1 MGGSSLA
8 PEVMESVVS
17 KEAKDGLEFSILDS
31 TDPVQVA
38 AAADDFPPVNTLYIV
53 SSKSGGTA
61 EVSALFNYFWE
72 ISGRNGSQF
81 IAITDPN
88 TALEGQAKELGFR
101 RIFLGDPTVGGR
113 FSALT
118 PFGLV
123 PAALMGI
130 DLEKFLAH
138 AEQMVK
144 DCSDKIPLEMNP
156 GITLGAVLG
165 QMSLDGRDKLT
176 IIADK
181 SLAPMGSWLEQL
193 IAESSGKNG
202 KGIVVVE
209 GEALRDSGD
218 YGKDRLFVYFR
229 REGEFDM
236 AIKALVEEHP
246 IVIIDMNSPYDLAS
260 EFYRWE
266 VATVIACSV
275 LGVNAFDQ
283 PDVQLSKDITRK
295 KINQYSQT
303 KTIDEGTP
311 AWSGDN
317 VKVFSPMQL
326 QELDIQNILRE
337 FLSSAKEDDF
347 VGINAYLPRNADT
360 TRLLTGLRFTLGKIT
375 GCATTLGFGPRYLHS
390 TGQLHKG
397 GRNNGVFIQITADV
411 DKVLEIP
418 TQNMTF
424 GNFEVA
430 QAIGDYEALVSR
442 GRRVIRMHFSSLNG
456 LRSLVESL

>member
-1 MGGSSLA
+1 
-8 PEVMESVVS
+8 
-17 KEAKDGLEFSILDS
+17 
-31 TDPVQVA
+31 
-38 AAADDFPPVNTLYIV
+38 
-53 SSKSGGTA
+53 
-61 EVSALFNYFWE
+61 
-72 ISGRNGSQF
+72 
-81 IAITDPN
+81 
-88 TALEGQAKELGFR
+88 
-101 RIFLGDPTVGGR
+101 
-113 FSALT
+113 
-118 PFGLV
+118 
-123 PAALMGI
+123 
-130 DLEKFLAH
+130 
-138 AEQMVK
+138 
-144 DCSDKIPLEMNP
+144 
-156 GITLGAVLG
+156 
-165 QMSLDGRDKLT
+165 
-176 IIADK
+176 
-181 SLAPMGSWLEQL
+181 
-193 IAESSGKNG
+193 
-202 KGIVVVE
+202 
-209 GEALRDSGD
+209 
-218 YGKDRLFVYFR
+218 
-229 REGEFDM
+229 M